1 MDHFNLARS
10 LGGGKSGD
18 LHTLRELSMKKF
30 TAMLLTLCFT
40 LMIVGC
46 GDEAKSTKKVETK
59 TTETSKPAS
68 K

>member
-1 MDHFNLARS
+1 
-10 LGGGKSGD
+10 
-18 LHTLRELSMKKF
+18 MKKL

-46 GDEAKSTKKVETK
+46 GEETKSTKKVESK
-59 TTETSKPAS
+59 TTASETPK

>member
-1 MDHFNLARS
+1 
-10 LGGGKSGD
+10 LGGREKWGLKYVRKS
-18 LHTLRELSMKKF
+18 SMKKL

-46 GDEAKSTKKVETK
+46 GDEAKTTKKVETK
-59 TTETSKPAS
+59 TTETSKPAA

>member
-1 MDHFNLARS
+1 
-10 LGGGKSGD
+10 
-18 LHTLRELSMKKF
+18 LRELSMKKL

-46 GDEAKSTKKVETK
+46 GDESKSTKKVETK
-59 TTETSKPAS
+59 TTESKTPAT

>member
-1 MDHFNLARS
+1 
-10 LGGGKSGD
+10 
-18 LHTLRELSMKKF
+18 MKKL

-46 GDEAKSTKKVETK
+46 GDEAKTTKKVETK
-59 TTETSKPAS
+59 TTETSKPAA

>member
-1 MDHFNLARS
+1 
-10 LGGGKSGD
+10 
-18 LHTLRELSMKKF
+18 MKKL

-46 GDEAKSTKKVETK
+46 GEETK
-59 TTETSKPAS
+59 TTKTKTDTAGNKTSTTTTTTDK